1 MEKTIITRDHE
12 GKLIVHTKNFYTC
25 FIIYDYLINKV
36 NDFYIVLNGQKI
48 KSMLPINFCKLINEN
63 LYLKVIKESDEKKII
78 LFKQYIENKLKEL
91 QQYYEK
97 YHFNKIDFS
106 WLKNNKM
113 ACMDLWYKL
122 RTIYQNH
129 IILPAFTDNPT
140 NQDGKSIDW
149 LPKHKRYITQ
159 YRKYIDIVICYFFEN
174 QIQNPTSHKERLDS
188 IQLMFNYLAY
198 HETTRIRIDT
208 FYKCYAFDLTN
219 INLEYFYPND
229 LIECYKKDWIKIYN
243 SKNTL
248 NWINKSNEEQCR
260 WIWEFLQ
267 KEHSITILQHKKN
280 YRLNQN
286 FCFNFFEFTNNE
298 ERYLAIFTAIYT
310 APKDGIT
317 DKLLKTMKKL
327 WLQKERRSSN
337 RAKNNK
343 ILKKQCKRIT
353 KDTAENNENDLN
365 KIV

>member
-1 MEKTIITRDHE
+1 M
-12 GKLIVHTKNFYTC
+12 
-25 FIIYDYLINKV
+25 
-36 NDFYIVLNGQKI
+36 
-48 KSMLPINFCKLINEN
+48 
-63 LYLKVIKESDEKKII
+63 
-78 LFKQYIENKLKEL
+78 
-91 QQYYEK
+91 
-97 YHFNKIDFS
+97 
-106 WLKNNKM
+106 
-113 ACMDLWYKL
+113 
-122 RTIYQNH
+122 
-129 IILPAFTDNPT
+129 
-140 NQDGKSIDW
+140 
-149 LPKHKRYITQ
+149 
-159 YRKYIDIVICYFFEN
+159 
-174 QIQNPTSHKERLDS
+174 
-188 IQLMFNYLAY
+188 
-198 HETTRIRIDT
+198 
-208 FYKCYAFDLTN
+208 
-219 INLEYFYPND
+219 
-229 LIECYKKDWIKIYN
+229 
-243 SKNTL
+243 
-248 NWINKSNEEQCR
+248 
-260 WIWEFLQ
+260 Q